1 MWIVFRKAGKPGWA
15 AIVPFYN
22 LYVLFDIT
30 WGSGMR
36 FLLLLIPI
44 YNIILGIQT
53 QVRLARA
60 FGKSGGFAAGLIFL
74 PYIFVPILAFSGASY
89 QGVPVKAAPYQPNQ
103 PTNPYQNNPYQNN
116 PYQNNPYGGAPQG
129 GYQQDAGYPQSSY
142 QPRPQA
148 QAPAAQIPP
157 VQQPASSIAVGE
169 GRDFV
174 EIADDTDLP
183 F

>member
-1 MWIVFRKAGKPGWA
+1 MLNRVILMGRLVADPELRTVSNGANMCRFRIAVDRNFQSQGQERKSDFFTCIVWRQTADFVMRYFRKGSMIAVEGEIHNNNYTDKDGKMQYTDEISVDRVHFTGE
-15 AIVPFYN
+15 
-22 LYVLFDIT
+22 
-30 WGSGMR
+30 
-36 FLLLLIPI
+36 
-44 YNIILGIQT
+44 
-53 QVRLARA
+53 
-60 FGKSGGFAAGLIFL
+60 KS
-74 PYIFVPILAFSGASY
+74 
-89 QGVPVKAAPYQPNQ
+89 
-103 PTNPYQNNPYQNN
+103 NN
-116 PYQNNPYGGAPQG
+116 PQG
-129 GYQQDAGYPQSSY
+129 GYQQDAGYPQSSD